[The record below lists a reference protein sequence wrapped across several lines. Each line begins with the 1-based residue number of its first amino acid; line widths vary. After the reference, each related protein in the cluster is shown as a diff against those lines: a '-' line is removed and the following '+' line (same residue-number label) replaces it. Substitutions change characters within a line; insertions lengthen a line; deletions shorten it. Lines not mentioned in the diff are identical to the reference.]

1 MDFIDYLWL
10 MQNINWNINFFY
22 YINRFMDFYEN
33 FINVDGYSDIFIQ
46 DFY

>member
-10 MQNINWNINFFY
+10 MQNVDWNINFFY